1 MLLWFEYSAQ
11 QLIEIGL
18 HKENTSAS
26 SNAPSGTG
34 EADLV
39 LRDLPEATDLVRD
52 LPEATR
58 VLARGLIATIK
69 NRDAVA
75 KRIASA
81 LVRVVSTMPQTRHAL
96 TPAE

>member
-1 MLLWFEYSAQ
+1 MLLWFEYSTQ
-11 QLIEIGL
+11 KLMEISL
-18 HKENTSAS
+18 PKENTSAS
-26 SNAPSGTG
+26 SSAPSGTG

-39 LRDLPEATDLVRD
+39 LRD